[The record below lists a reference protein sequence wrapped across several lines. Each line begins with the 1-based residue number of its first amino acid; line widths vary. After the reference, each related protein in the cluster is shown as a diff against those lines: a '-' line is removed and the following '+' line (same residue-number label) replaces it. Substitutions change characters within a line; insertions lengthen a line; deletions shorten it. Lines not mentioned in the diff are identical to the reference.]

1 MRLKNWVF
9 TIQTSLK
16 VNVNMK
22 ILLQSVLTRSPAQLG
37 EMQLCIQM
45 FCPSLLTYF
54 AHIEDSLTKNF
65 TFGFT
70 TSLDLLPLIF
80 IPVLF
85 IWHILPSSSQ
95 GMTIV
100 WHLSSLL
107 TFLGHEP
114 SADWTENERQ
124 SSQFPKKNCESPKEN
139 YWARVH

>member
-1 MRLKNWVF
+1 
-9 TIQTSLK
+9 
-16 VNVNMK
+16 MK
-22 ILLQSVLTRSPAQLG
+22 ILLQSVLRRSPAQLG

-85 IWHILPSSSQ
+85 NLAYLTLFFSGHDYC
-95 GMTIV
+95 
-100 WHLSSLL
+100 L
-107 TFLGHEP
+107 TFV
-114 SADWTENERQ
+114 
-124 SSQFPKKNCESPKEN
+124 QF
-139 YWARVH
+139 AHIFRT

>member
-1 MRLKNWVF
+1 MRLKNQVF

-16 VNVNMK
+16 VYVNMK

-85 IWHILPSSSQ
+85 NLAYFTLFFSGHDYC
-95 GMTIV
+95 
-100 WHLSSLL
+100 L
-107 TFLGHEP
+107 TFV
-114 SADWTENERQ
+114 
-124 SSQFPKKNCESPKEN
+124 QF
-139 YWARVH
+139 AHIFRT